1 MATNNDGSGNGT
13 TSKTAR
19 VKVLAAEVAEALE
32 MRRRDPD
39 DASTEYLILRD
50 GAPEWMTDLAIA
62 AHDDGS
68 EFGMMSDDLRYEF
81 IQAACEALAE
91 SDDPDEVCLEPSVY
105 TSDLTRWLGSRAD
118 RFGYCDQT
126 LEESGI
132 ESLSDLA
139 RAAGGNYGISP
150 TISLLALGMAAEQAE
165 VLDSVR
171 SFLETRAD
179 EESAADESDSDDE

>member
-32 MRRRDPD
+32 VKRRGPD
-39 DASTEYLILRD
+39 GD
-50 GAPEWMTDLAIA
+50 GAEFICLRGGSPGWMSDLVHT
-62 AHDDGS
+62 AHDDGTDG
-68 EFGMMSDDLRYEF
+68 GMGPDDVRYEF